1 MKNSIHRHIKIFILA
16 GIPWILDVISAAIA
30 HKVGVGKSFEARL
43 ALDILNLL
51 TVIMKI
57 KKFPNSNFVFQG
69 MLTFVVLICK
79 KTVLKKLNTKF
90 SSGQNQH
97 SSSSMKTQESL
108 NLRKFS
114 TVSGI
119 STFSTLSADSSEL

>member
-1 MKNSIHRHIKIFILA
+1 M

-43 ALDILNLL
+43 TLDILNLL
-51 TVIMKI
+51 T
-57 KKFPNSNFVFQG
+57 G